1 MSTRNEKFVR
11 LMSAMGSPKES
22 ANLLIDD
29 ETSSRLKKEQEL
41 AKIDDKITQL
51 EESDDPNA
59 LESINFWK
67 KRKEQLLSK

>member
-22 ANLLIDD
+22 SNPKVDE
-29 ETSSRLKKEQEL
+29 ETSKRLEKERQLSILDE
-41 AKIDDKITQL
+41 KIAQL

-67 KRKEQLLSK
+67 KKKEQLLSK

>member
-22 ANLLIDD
+22 ANPLIDD